1 MVFVFRILTREKMKK
16 QRKRKIENTKN
27 LISMRRPIYS
37 RVEVEGF
44 FRLQRA
50 SGQKESNAFILFLKK
65 FGY

>member
-44 FRLQRA
+44 FR
-50 SGQKESNAFILFLKK
+50 GQVDKKSPMPLFY
-65 FGY
+65 F